1 MSVPSRA
8 LPPVLEILAVFL
20 MALPASGQALED
32 PSSPSPPS
40 TPIAALPLSAEQR
53 SALEQA
59 FKARNYKSME
69 ELLVAE
75 IEKKP
80 KSPELLKFAA
90 SVFFLDGEYLNTAI
104 ALKKAEA
111 IAPLDNQ
118 SRFTLALAY
127 VILNHRDWARPE
139 LETLV
144 KADPANV
151 YYPYWLG
158 RIDYDAMQF
167 TSAVAHFRR
176 ALELDPAYMKTYD
189 NLGLCYEALGQYDD
203 AIKTYEQAMR
213 LNREKLQPSPWPPVN
228 LGTLLVKLGK
238 LDEAE
243 VALLESLRFDP
254 RFPTA
259 RYQLGLLREK
269 QKRDTEAVEELRQ
282 AAALNPSYAEP
293 HYVLGRIYK
302 RLGQTANA
310 ETAWATFQK
319 LKRENPRA
327 RPH

>member
-1 MSVPSRA
+1 MMNRTRTP
-8 LPPVLEILAVFL
+8 LLGILAVLFVVS
-20 MALPASGQALED
+20 AARGQALED
-32 PSSPSPPS
+32 PSVTSPAPPA
-40 TPIAALPLSAEQR
+40 IATLPLSAEQR
-53 SALEQA
+53 STLEQA
-59 FKARNYKSME
+59 LRARNYRAME

-75 IEKKP
+75 IEKNP

-90 SVFFLDGEYLNTAI
+90 SIFFLDGEYLNTAI

-111 IAPLDNQ
+111 LAPLDNQ

-127 VILNHRDWARPE
+127 VILDHRDWARPE
-139 LETLV
+139 LETLA
-144 KADPANV
+144 KSDPSAV
-151 YYPYWLG
+151 LYPYWLG

-167 TSAVAHFRR
+167 TSAVANFRR

-203 AIKTYEQAMR
+203 AIRTYEQAMR
-213 LNREKLQPSPWPPVN
+213 LNREKSQPSPWPPVN

-243 VALLESLRFDP
+243 AALLESLRFDP

-259 RYQLGLLREK
+259 RYQLGLVREK
-269 QKRDTEAVEELRQ
+269 QKRDSEAIAELRR
-282 AAALNPSYAEP
+282 AAELNPNYAEP

-302 RLGQTANA
+302 RLGQMANA
-310 ETAWATFQK
+310 ETAWATFQRI
-319 LKRENPRA
+319 KRENPRK